1 MTKFLLT
8 FFAIYFF
15 YKYIT
20 KPVYIVPPK
29 KKEKEKES
37 TKKYDGDYI
46 DYEEVK

>member
-15 YKYIT
+15 YKFIT

-29 KKEKEKES
+29 QKEEKQNKKPYEGEY
-37 TKKYDGDYI
+37 T
-46 DYEEVK
+46 DYEEIK